1 MPIDLEA
8 EYNNRARVPE
18 HPALIAAWQSN
29 AEAYS
34 AEAGKRLKTL
44 NYGPTPRQSID
55 LFEAAKPDAHALPVL
70 FIHGGY
76 WQGLD
81 RSFFSHMAK
90 GLNAHGINVGIAG
103 YDLCPDVSIGDIIE
117 QMILAA
123 RAVHKRFK
131 QPVVATG
138 HSAGGHLAA
147 CLAATDWE
155 SIDAR
160 LPLRLIPAGLA
171 ISGLFELEPL
181 VPTTVNHKLG
191 LDIMAARS
199 YSPRLW
205 APPSG
210 VTFDAWVGGKESP
223 EYLRQ
228 SAGLNAV
235 WTAAGNAMRYV
246 EVPGANHFTVIAGL
260 ADPDSAMTR
269 RLAEMA
275 ATSGSP

>member
-1 MPIDLEA
+1 MQIDLEA

-18 HPALIAAWQSN
+18 HPALIAGWQSD
-29 AEAYS
+29 AEAYRTVV
-34 AEAGKRLKTL
+34 GKRCTTL
-44 NYGPTPRQSID
+44 NYGPTARQSID
-55 LFEAAKPDAHALPVL
+55 IFESAKPDGNALPVL

-81 RSFFSHMAK
+81 RGFFSHMAK
-90 GLNAHGINVGIAG
+90 GLNAYGVNVGIAG
-103 YDLCPDVSIGDIIE
+103 YDLCPDVTIGDIIE

-123 RAVHKRFK
+123 KALHKRYNR
-131 QPVVATG
+131 PVLAAG

-155 SIDAR
+155 SIDPGLPVR
-160 LPLRLIPAGLA
+160 LVPAGLA

-181 VPTTVNHKLG
+181 VPTSVNHKLG
-191 LDIMAARS
+191 LDVMAARS
-199 YSPRLW
+199 FSPRLW

-210 VTFDAWVGGKESP
+210 ITFDAWVGGAESP

-235 WTAAGNAMRYV
+235 WTAAGNTMRYV
-246 EVPGANHFTVIAGL
+246 EVPGADHFTVIAGL
-260 ADPDSAMTR
+260 ADADSAMTK
-269 RLAEMA
+269 RLAA
-275 ATSGSP
+275 LAGAVKP